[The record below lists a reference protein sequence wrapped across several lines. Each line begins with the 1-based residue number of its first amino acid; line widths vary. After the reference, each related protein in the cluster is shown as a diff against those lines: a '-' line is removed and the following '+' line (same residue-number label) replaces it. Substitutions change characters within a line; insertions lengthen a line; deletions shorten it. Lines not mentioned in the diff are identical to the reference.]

1 MHGLCLMLVLESR
14 QHKPQRRHIQTPLL
28 PLMLLLMLALLLMLP
43 FIVSRTIHPTAALH
57 STAMLVDS
65 ANTSLLSGSASSNC
79 RTRPLLQ
86 HPKLGH
92 QRPVQGQS
100 AGSQCLHRLRLASP
114 EDCLAGTSL

>member
-28 PLMLLLMLALLLMLP
+28 PLMLALLLMLP
-43 FIVSRTIHPTAALH
+43 FIVSHTMHPTAALH
-57 STAMLVDS
+57 STAVLVDS

-79 RTRPLLQ
+79 GTRPLLQ
-86 HPKLGH
+86 HPTLGH

-100 AGSQCLHRLRLASP
+100 AGSHCLHHLRLASP
-114 EDCLAGTSL
+114 PDCLAGRSL